1 MKLEK
6 TNLQEAME
14 SGDAAKLE
22 TVISDIAQEKAEV
35 ILNAAVKDA
44 DSRILKA
51 RGARELTSEETKFYE
66 NVINALKAK
75 TADGFKSAITG
86 IDVVMPETIIDTV
99 FDDLTTKHELI
110 SHLDVI
116 RTNAKIKVHFANM
129 GTVKK
134 ATWGPVDGTITTEIS
149 GGFTEL
155 DAGAFKLSC
164 WMPVPNSM
172 IDLGPSY
179 LDRFTRTLLYEAL
192 ANGIEDGVL
201 NGLTSAAPYG
211 MIVDLSKNGTT
222 SGGVTTYPAKTAK
235 AITDWTP
242 KGLAAVIKALQKT
255 KNGNY
260 RNVSG
265 HLFMVVNP
273 DDYVSLVKPA
283 ICVQNGMG
291 EWVDRSPYAISI
303 VESAFV
309 PEGKAV
315 LGIEKQYALALCS
328 NTKDGNLEY
337 DDSYKFLEE
346 VRTFK
351 IKLYGNGRPKDD
363 NSFIYLDISGL
374 KEAQLLVTNVTNA
387 VQAGA

>member
-14 SGDAAKLE
+14 SKDITKLE
-22 TVISDIAQEKAEV
+22 SAIADIAQEKAEA
-35 ILNAAVKDA
+35 ILEAAVKDSDA
-44 DSRILKA
+44 RILKA
-51 RGARELTSEETKFYE
+51 RGARELTSKETKFYE
-66 NVINALKAK
+66 TVIEALKSK
-75 TADGFKSAITG
+75 TREGFKSAITG

-99 FDDLTTKHELI
+99 FDDLTTNHELI

-116 RTNAKIKVHFANM
+116 RTKAKIKVHFANM

-134 ATWGPVDGTITTEIS
+134 ATWGDVDGTITTEIS

-155 DAGAFKLSC
+155 DAGAYKLSC

-192 ANGIEDGVL
+192 ANGVEDGTV

-222 SGGVTTYPAKTAK
+222 SDGVTTYPAKTAMK
-235 AITDWTP
+235 ITDWTP
-242 KGLAAVIKALQKT
+242 KGLSAAIKALQKT

-260 RNVSG
+260 RNVTG
-265 HLFMVVNP
+265 RLFMVVNP
-273 DDYVSLVKPA
+273 DDYVSIVKPA

-303 VESAFV
+303 VKSPFV

-315 LGIEKQYALALCS
+315 LGIDKQYALALCS
-328 NTKDGNLEY
+328 NSIDGNLEY

-374 KEAQLLVTNVTNA
+374 KEAQLLVTNVTNN